1 MADGDFWTPF
11 CFFLVSV
18 AYTIGWTAISSMLA
32 FYKQLYGPQILLQLN
47 TAFFLPSIPILLIQ
61 TQCDAQINRSLGI
74 ATATACRLFVGLGGS
89 AIICALYPF
98 YAESVP
104 YLLWITAFLGV
115 FSGIAFG
122 SSYQLV
128 AYFEPVN
135 TVALTT
141 GYVGSGP
148 IVLLLE
154 LFLQVGPKPSV
165 GQIVALFELVAAFTI
180 AGLLAALGLLYSH
193 WQALEVSD
201 CATRQHLLPSKQP
214 EVTVRP
220 AAPCTSSPRRRHADR
235 MPERRDSFATDRRG
249 TSSSASSRLS
259 QTALFSSGDSG
270 STLELNQQGS
280 GLGLA
285 HPHSQLS
292 IQTERAASIGSM
304 LGWPV
309 SPHASELD
317 KLLAEPPSEPS
328 ASRIMTGIWPAAF
341 SLFLSVGTSI
351 LVFPFFTFV
360 PTSGWLGSMLP
371 QVLFAA
377 RTIADIVGRL
387 IPRTDCISTRWGMVA
402 AGLVKTGITPLFFC
416 YLAAGLAWRS
426 DIMAIAYIFI
436 FWLMSGYI
444 NTCAYLVA
452 PEWASLGGSAKAGAL
467 MALTFQTACLI
478 ALFLAFALEDLA
490 KSIVQEQPR
499 NLLQDLAPSLT
510 PL

>member
-1 MADGDFWTPF
+1 MADGDFRTPV

-32 FYKQLYGPQILLQLN
+32 FYKQMYGPQILLQLN
-47 TAFFLPSIPILLIQ
+47 TVYFLPSIPVLLLQ
-61 TQCDAQINRSLGI
+61 TQCDARINRSLGI
-74 ATATACRLFVGLGGS
+74 ATATAGRLFVGLGGS

-104 YLLWITAFLGV
+104 YLLWVTAFLGV

-154 LFLQVGPKPSV
+154 LFLQIGPQPSS
-165 GQIVALFELVAAFTI
+165 GQIVVLFELVAAFTI

-193 WQALEVSD
+193 WQALEGSD
-201 CATRQHLLPSKQP
+201 CASRQQLLPQKQP

-220 AAPCTSSPRRRHADR
+220 AAIVSSSPRRRTSIEGKDTYGG
-235 MPERRDSFATDRRG
+235 ERSRQATY
-249 TSSSASSRLS
+249 TAAPSRLGLPVPFS
-259 QTALFSSGDSG
+259 QTDAG
-270 STLELNQQGS
+270 STELSPQA
-280 GLGLA
+280 LGPSR
-285 HPHSQLS
+285 PHLT
-292 IQTERAASIGSM
+292 IVTERAASVAS
-304 LGWPV
+304 LPAWPA
-309 SPHASELD
+309 SPHGADLD
-317 KLLAEPPSEPS
+317 KLLAEPPTEPS

-360 PTSGWLGSMLP
+360 PTSGYLGSMLP
-371 QVLFAA
+371 QALFAA
-377 RTIADIVGRL
+377 RTVADIVGRL
-387 IPRTDCISTRWGMVA
+387 IPRTDCISTRWGMVG
-402 AGLVKTGITPLFFC
+402 AGLVKTAITPLFFV
-416 YLAAGLAWRS
+416 YLAAGVAWRS
-426 DIMAIAYIFI
+426 DVLAIAYIFA

-467 MALTFQTACLI
+467 MALTFQSACLI
-478 ALFLAFALEDLA
+478 ALFLAFALEDIA
-490 KSIVQEQPR
+490 KSMVEDQQAR
-499 NLLQDLAPSLT
+499 NLLQQLAPMA